1 MTRDLASSIRDS
13 FSIDTTFVLFFLA
26 LELGRTNDLMAID
39 TLLMSITTL
48 MVLVLPYFLP
58 SVSEPPAFGMWVG
71 GRCVIAAFGLLLGAL
86 LQKSVGII
94 VPDVL
99 KFVPMTGLIVAAM
112 ISCYVQFHGLLR
124 LRLAK

>member
-1 MTRDLASSIRDS
+1 MTRERAFSIGNS

-26 LELGRTNDLMAID
+26 FELGRTTDLMAFD
-39 TLLMSITTL
+39 TLLLSITTL
-48 MVLVLPYFLP
+48 MVAVLPYFLP
-58 SVSEPPAFGMWVG
+58 TETEPPAFGAWLT
-71 GRCVIAAFGLLLGAL
+71 GRGIIAAFGLLLGVV
-86 LQKSVGII
+86 LQKSVGIL

-112 ISCYVQFHGLLR
+112 ISCYVQFYGLLR